1 MIKIYLPNTPSKFV
15 GDAKIFKVKK
25 VKMTCGGG
33 VGGSSWYEYI
43 VDFPELFGG
52 GMLNVTN
59 YKGEKMILNT
69 RYIVKVSDS
78 QVVGI
83 TTDSQNSHY
92 SGIKT
97 NYYETPIDD
106 NVVLHNDYGKTEVNG
121 IKWLESI
128 DFKEKKL

>member
-1 MIKIYLPNTPSKFV
+1 MIKMYLPNTPSHFV

-33 VGGSSWYEYI
+33 MGGSSWDEYI
-43 VDFPELFGG
+43 VDFPQNFGN

-59 YKGEKMILNT
+59 YKGEKMILNI
-69 RYIVKVSDS
+69 RYIVKITDS

-83 TTDSQNSHY
+83 TTNSQNLNY
-92 SGIKT
+92 YGIKT

-106 NVVLHNDYGKTEVNG
+106 VDLYEEYGKNEVNG
-121 IKWLESI
+121 VKWL
-128 DFKEKKL
+128 DRTNF